1 MNKLWIFF
9 FIGLLILET
18 GCDKDSNDFP
28 LLTVIVQENAVANG
42 QEKWVIITDT
52 QDNELAQGPCANGQ
66 QFTLTGEEAPEQI
79 NVSVFSYDKAG
90 QSDSYYSTVLN
101 VQTGETIYIRPS
113 QSLPQFESIGS
124 ATVEIG
130 NYTDPGDPRES
141 LFFINGIDNPN
152 FHLNSLEKSGTTV
165 TASVKLYAELRE
177 TLITSIRE
185 NKRVY
190 HNITDLSP
198 DDHLE
203 IDWTDFQ
210 EFEHYAEV
218 PEAFTD
224 VRYTVGFRDDY
235 HYTMTFIS
243 PPLPGSSI
251 PIGYIDGYES
261 YLTGLFGSSAGTNI
275 SYFKRGEMVEE
286 LELPDFMREI
296 ISRDI
301 ETFDFTTSIDYAYQ
315 SNQWLY
321 SPPGGG
327 SGLSWGIVGD
337 NASELTVHRI
347 PGKVQERFKDLK
359 LEDLNLFDFSLTQRL
374 DGYTFENLI
383 EDRFGPEDSEAAEY
397 EYFTYY

>member
-1 MNKLWIFF
+1 MNKLLIFLF
-9 FIGLLILET
+9 SSLLILGT

-52 QDNELAQGPCANGQ
+52 QDNELAQGACANGQ
-66 QFTLTGEEAPEQI
+66 QFTLMGEEAPEQI

-90 QSDSYYSTVLN
+90 QFGSYYGTVLN
-101 VQTGETIYIRPS
+101 VQTGETIYIRSS

-124 ATVEIG
+124 ATVEIS
-130 NYTDPGDPRES
+130 NYTDPGDPRQN

-165 TASVKLYAELRE
+165 TASVKLYTELKE
-177 TLITSIRE
+177 ILITSIRE

-198 DDHLE
+198 GDHLE
-203 IDWTDFQ
+203 IDWNVFK
-210 EFEHYAEV
+210 EFEHYTEV

-224 VRYTVGFRDDY
+224 IKYTVGYRDEY
-235 HYTMTFIS
+235 SYTLAFVS
-243 PPLPGSSI
+243 PPLPGSST

-261 YLTGLFGSSAGTNI
+261 YLTGLFGHVDATSV
-275 SYFKRGEMVEE
+275 SYFKRGEMVEQ
-286 LELPDFMREI
+286 LELPAFTREVI
-296 ISRDI
+296 NSNI
-301 ETFDFTTSIDYAYQ
+301 ESFDFTTSIDYTYK

-327 SGLSWGIVGD
+327 SGLSWGMVGD
-337 NASELTVHRI
+337 KASELTVHRI

-374 DGYTFENLI
+374 DGYTYEDLV
-383 EDRFGPEDSEAAEY
+383 EDRFGPEDSEPAEY